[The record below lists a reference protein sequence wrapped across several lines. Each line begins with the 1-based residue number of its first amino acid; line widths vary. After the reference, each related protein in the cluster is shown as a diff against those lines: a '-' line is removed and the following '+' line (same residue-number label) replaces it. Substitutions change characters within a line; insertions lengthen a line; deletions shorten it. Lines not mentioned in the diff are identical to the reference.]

1 MSPPEDHATMPGG
14 PAAPPAVL
22 AGLGPRQAL
31 RLACFWL
38 GGLSLIA
45 TVALS
50 AAPATGVVATLV
62 AVAAMGYALVGAPA
76 WETRRAWP
84 HALAVLLAALAAFGL
99 CASRCGSYAAY
110 AEFLGLPTAV
120 AAIVL
125 HGAVALVALVQ
136 ARYRPQAALVTDLA
150 IALACGGSLFFAT
163 VMAAS
168 GTWCGACFAIH
179 ALMAVQL
186 ADLAVATR
194 GSARVAVLATV
205 LAAAGGANALYHH
218 RDLPPLRNDPGEL
231 LAYLRGLWS
240 GEQPPQRL
248 DQVSEEVREAQRAG
262 RESGALRPGP
272 AGAAPRAVAAQERGA
287 RAAAG
292 RMPVAGAADPLPPPP
307 APAVLR
313 ATADPAGEEAPL
325 EATPVRAR
333 PERSTAVV
341 GARAAEPAA
350 APPAPVTVPAARP
363 IALANHWGQA
373 SAPVTMVFAL
383 DMGCPVCAQQLGQVL
398 ELADLI
404 KAGRL
409 QVRFL
414 ITYRNQASQATA
426 SLAYAAGV
434 VGERPLVECLA
445 AFMQHQRDIVV
456 TADAMGFLPAD
467 FPPALAIA
475 TVRQH
480 QATITTLMTDAVK
493 LKDALGATGDPAIW
507 LMVPGQAKPARDFQG
522 LTMSSII
529 RLAAM
534 SLMPAE

>member
-1 MSPPEDHATMPGG
+1 MSLSEKSAAMAGG
-14 PAAPPAVL
+14 PVVAPSAV

-45 TVALS
+45 TVVLS
-50 AAPATGVVATLV
+50 SAPATGVVATLV

-120 AAIVL
+120 AGIVL

-136 ARYRPQAALVTDLA
+136 ARYRPQAVLVTDLA
-150 IALACGGSLFFAT
+150 IAVACGGSLFFAT

-194 GSARVAVLATV
+194 GSARIAVLATV

-240 GEQPPQRL
+240 GDLPPQRV

-262 RESGALRPGP
+262 RESGALRAVPG
-272 AGAAPRAVAAQERGA
+272 GAAPRPTPLAERGA
-287 RAAAG
+287 RPATG
-292 RMPVAGAADPLPPPP
+292 RIPVAGATDPLPPASTARHAVP
-307 APAVLR
+307 APADGESP
-313 ATADPAGEEAPL
+313 ADSTPVAARLERPVAAAGAPAADAP
-325 EATPVRAR
+325 ATPL
-333 PERSTAVV
+333 
-341 GARAAEPAA
+341 
-350 APPAPVTVPAARP
+350 APVSVPTARP

-398 ELADLI
+398 ELSDLI

-456 TADAMGFLPAD
+456 TADAMTFLPAD
-467 FPPALAIA
+467 FPPQLAIA

-507 LMVPGQAKPARDFQG
+507 LMVPGQAKPAREFQG

-534 SLMPAE
+534 SLVPAQ

>member
-1 MSPPEDHATMPGG
+1 MVTPRRPHQESGL
-14 PAAPPAVL
+14 AP
-22 AGLGPRQAL
+22 RHAL

-38 GGLSLIA
+38 GGLSLVA
-45 TVALS
+45 TVVLS

-62 AVAAMGYALVGAPA
+62 AVAAMAYALVGAPA
-76 WETRRAWP
+76 WESRRAWP
-84 HALAVLLAALAAFGL
+84 HAVAVLLAAVAVFGL

-110 AEFLGLPTAV
+110 ADFLGLPTAV

-125 HGAVALVALVQ
+125 HGAVALIALVQ
-136 ARYRPQAALVTDLA
+136 GRYRPQATLVTDLA
-150 IALACGGSLFFAT
+150 IALACGGSLFFAM

-168 GTWCGACFAIH
+168 GTWCGSCFAIH

-186 ADLAVATR
+186 ADLALATR
-194 GSARVAVLATV
+194 GSARIAVLATV

-218 RDLPPLRNDPGEL
+218 RDLPPLRNDPAEL

-240 GEQPPQRL
+240 EEQPPQRL
-248 DQVSEEVREAQRAG
+248 DQISEEVR
-262 RESGALRPGP
+262 
-272 AGAAPRAVAAQERGA
+272 AAQGAGHEAAARWSTPVADVPHRAEAPARGA
-287 RAAAG
+287 RAG
-292 RMPVAGAADPLPPPP
+292 AGAGGEPADRATEAWPVPA
-307 APAVLR
+307 APAAVAR
-313 ATADPAGEEAPL
+313 SAVAAPVDEEPPRS
-325 EATPVRAR
+325 TPVRSHAPHAGPTSAEQASAPQASVTAPAGR
-333 PERSTAVV
+333 PV
-341 GARAAEPAA
+341 
-350 APPAPVTVPAARP
+350 
-363 IALANHWGQA
+363 ALANHWGRTT
-373 SAPVTMVFAL
+373 APVTMVFAL
-383 DMGCPVCAQQLGQVL
+383 DMGCPVCAQQLAQVL
-398 ELADLI
+398 ELADLV

-434 VGERPLVECLA
+434 IGERPLVECLG

-456 TADAMGFLPAD
+456 TADAMAYLPAD
-467 FPPALAIA
+467 FPTSLAIA

-480 QATITTLMTDAVK
+480 QTTITTLMTDAVK

-507 LMVPGQAKPARDFQG
+507 LMVPGQAKPVREFQG

-534 SLMPAE
+534 SLVPAE